1 MKKMFKIG
9 SFFCVAMFS
18 ASLMAQDSPYAQTVK
33 ALGATY
39 YYQLNETDT
48 SNGVVDSMG
57 NGPTG
62 TYNGDY
68 DGGAPEVGAPG
79 PDFLF
84 EGGAWTV
91 SAEWDDFGDELD
103 IVGLGPDNVAHASNN
118 EGHITLG
125 DGSLFATNA
134 MTVSMFALG
143 GPANGGDRLFTN
155 NVSDPTTSFQIVV
168 GNDGIVV
175 STNPTVECDFGAC
188 GHKSLFLPGEGV
200 EYTNQGAD
208 RGLNDTNNGW
218 WHIVASTF
226 GETAEERS
234 ENIQLWLNG
243 VDRTA
248 DMLPGTTGW
257 GTDTGLA
264 KIGGRRA
271 DPFDST
277 THSGAQDE
285 VAIWLD
291 RVLTGDE
298 AVLLYDVAVGRADPP
313 EPSNPGD
320 YNNDGAINAADIDL
334 MTVQMNAASPDLNFD
349 ENNDGSVDLAD
360 RTIWVENLRKTYFGD
375 SNLDGEFNSSD
386 FVAVFTAGEYE
397 DTAVGNSTWAEG
409 DWNGDGDFNS
419 SDFVTAFSAGGYEI
433 GPRGGVAAV
442 PEPASQVMILLGLLG
457 LSLVRRRK

>member
-1 MKKMFKIG
+1 MLRP
-9 SFFCVAMFS
+9 S
-18 ASLMAQDSPYAQTVK
+18 K

-125 DGSLFATNA
+125 DGNLFAANA

-143 GPANGGDRLFTN
+143 GPAQGGDRLFTN
-155 NVSDPTTSFQIVV
+155 NVADATTSFQIVV

-175 STNPTVECDFGAC
+175 STNPTVECDFGRLRPQISVFAGRRRRIHESRC
-188 GHKSLFLPGEGV
+188 GPRPERYQQRL
-200 EYTNQGAD
+200 
-208 RGLNDTNNGW
+208 
-218 WHIVASTF
+218 VAH
-226 GETAEERS
+226 R
-234 ENIQLWLNG
+234 G
-243 VDRTA
+243 VDLWRNSRRTIGKHPA
-248 DMLPGTTGW
+248 VAERCRSNRRHVARYHRLGNGY
-257 GTDTGLA
+257 GLA

-285 VAIWLD
+285 VAVWLD
-291 RVLTGDE
+291 RVLTNDE
-298 AVLLYDVAVGRADPP
+298 AVLLFDVAVGRADPP

-334 MTVQMNAASPDLNFD
+334 LTVQMNAASPDLNFD

-360 RTIWVENLRKTYFGD
+360 RTIWVENLRNTYFGD

-433 GPRGGVAAV
+433 GPRAAVAAV
-442 PEPASQVMILLGLLG
+442 PEPASNVMVLLGLLG